1 MTHPYL
7 CAPPTISEEIF
18 DTFLFLQD
26 DHRCSLSLADVL
38 DHNRDDFAAKRFYPD
53 QKPAFSNEPH
63 RWAEVLFDPE
73 DIIEIRLRP
82 ARPAEKKMRPRK
94 FWATKTANE
103 YGIDLFPFA
112 SGINAVVNRLR
123 QLNAGNV
130 TWWGKKE
137 NGAWADDAGK
147 VGHPLNIYA
156 GVNPR
161 FASGCTTNKDVIC
174 ARNLVADLDKT
185 TLPEALAKLKA
196 SGLPQPSM
204 IVISGHGVHF
214 Y

>member
-7 CAPPTISEEIF
+7 CAPPTISDGII
-18 DTFLFLQD
+18 DSFLFIQD
-26 DHRCSLSLADVL
+26 YRCSLSLADVL
-38 DHNRDDFAAKRFYPD
+38 DHNRDDLAAKRFYPD
-53 QKPAFSNEPH
+53 QKPAFSNEPQL
-63 RWAEVLFDPE
+63 WAEVLFDPE

-130 TWWGKKE
+130 TWWGKRKME
-137 NGAWADDAGK
+137 HG
-147 VGHPLNIYA
+147 P
-156 GVNPR
+156 
-161 FASGCTTNKDVIC
+161 TMQ
-174 ARNLVADLDKT
+174 
-185 TLPEALAKLKA
+185 AKLA
-196 SGLPQPSM
+196 TRSTFTPGSILALPAVAPRTKT
-204 IVISGHGVHF
+204 
-214 Y
+214 